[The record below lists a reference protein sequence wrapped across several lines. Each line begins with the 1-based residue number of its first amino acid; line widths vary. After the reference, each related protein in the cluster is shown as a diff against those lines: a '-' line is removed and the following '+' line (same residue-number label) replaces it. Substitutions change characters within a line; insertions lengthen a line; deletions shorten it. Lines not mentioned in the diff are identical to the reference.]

1 VLESESI
8 MRSCAEI
15 SAPARGTTSTHAQE
29 IAMIPLF
36 FGLQFSW
43 QRTAAPKLIREARA
57 TVPKAS

>member
-1 VLESESI
+1 
-8 MRSCAEI
+8 
-15 SAPARGTTSTHAQE
+15 
-29 IAMIPLF
+29 MIPLF